1 MEVSDP
7 LVCRGKV
14 HEGLLGSTRPSN
26 DQTHYGPIMAGGDAQ
41 KQAIAVPSEDPAKKD
56 KKDEDKEAKVNGDAK
71 GKGSADG
78 ADGKKDKKEDELSE
92 EDLQLKNE
100 LEMLTER
107 LKVGSSP
114 FFERGKGSLLTLAP
128 PGIGPRPAPAGTRVV
143 ADADSDQHIV
153 NDLRAQASQ
162 IPPPPLSRPQGDL

>member
-1 MEVSDP
+1 
-7 LVCRGKV
+7 
-14 HEGLLGSTRPSN
+14 
-26 DQTHYGPIMAGGDAQ
+26 MAGGDAQ
-41 KQAIAVPSEDPAKKD
+41 KQTIAVPSEDPAKKD

-107 LKVGSSP
+107 LKVGASS
-114 FFERGKGSLLTLAP
+114 FSRRQRKLVDV
-128 PGIGPRPAPAGTRVV
+128 GPTRNRTK
-143 ADADSDQHIV
+143 ACTGRH
-153 NDLRAQASQ
+153 
-162 IPPPPLSRPQGDL
+162 